1 MTRCKANFILCQVKL
16 TYSYTTGIHSKTYI
30 EGVSALQISFEELQ
44 NYANLPPEN
53 KARFLEIKTAEEHE
67 IDIEKRKKNSPFNN
81 WLQVNNA
88 DEFYKAESWLI
99 RKSPV
104 AYQVLR
110 FLAKEMDNYN
120 AIICSFKVMEET
132 LGYSRQ
138 TLSAAVAFLK
148 KHKFI
153 DVKKSG
159 VTNVYLI
166 NKELYWKSWGTNH
179 RYAEFG
185 AKIILSASE
194 QDAQTQAEIQL
205 QLKKR
210 QEVILKTKKSA

>member
-1 MTRCKANFILCQVKL
+1 MQV
-16 TYSYTTGIHSKTYI
+16 T
-30 EGVSALQISFEELQ
+30 FEELR
-44 NYANLPPEN
+44 NYATLPPES
-53 KARFLEIKTAEEHE
+53 KARFLEIKAAEENE
-67 IDIEKRKKNSPFNN
+67 IEIEKRKKNSPFND

-99 RKSPV
+99 RNSPV

-120 AIICSFKVMEET
+120 AIICSFKVMEEA
-132 LGYSRQ
+132 LGYKRTS
-138 TLSAAVAFLK
+138 LSLAVAFLK

-179 RYAEFG
+179 RYAKFG

-194 QDAQTQAEIQL
+194 QDEQTQKEIQL
-205 QLKKR
+205 QVKKC
-210 QEVILKTKKSA
+210 QEVTLKTKKSA

>member
-1 MTRCKANFILCQVKL
+1 M
-16 TYSYTTGIHSKTYI
+16 
-30 EGVSALQISFEELQ
+30 SALQISFEELQ

-138 TLSAAVAFLK
+138 TLSAAVRNWTISPA
-148 KHKFI
+148 
-153 DVKKSG
+153 V
-159 VTNVYLI
+159 
-166 NKELYWKSWGTNH
+166 
-179 RYAEFG
+179 AC
-185 AKIILSASE
+185 A
-194 QDAQTQAEIQL
+194 
-205 QLKKR
+205 
-210 QEVILKTKKSA
+210 